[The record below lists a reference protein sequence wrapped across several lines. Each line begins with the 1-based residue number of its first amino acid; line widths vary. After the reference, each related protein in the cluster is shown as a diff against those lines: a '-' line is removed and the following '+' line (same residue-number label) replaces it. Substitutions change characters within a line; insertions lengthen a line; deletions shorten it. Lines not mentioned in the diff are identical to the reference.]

1 MDTNFNDSDFAAMIG
16 EMEKESQKSAGKTLY
31 WKPLAEGTT
40 NIRIIT
46 PLKQF
51 GEKLFYQK
59 HRMHYINGRSIFC
72 LNQTLKDKNGNLHEA
87 EACPICAKVK
97 QLYNLAQKGS
107 EEWKLAGDLRARD
120 RYVSRII
127 VRGKKNAD
135 GQDDETKPEFWEFGM
150 KIHEYFFNQIKLGQA
165 GNFLS
170 LKDGRDY
177 LLTKKGTGRNTDYSA
192 SCLSMQQSPVFSD
205 VEKLKKLMEYLP
217 DMEYSQLVEFKSA
230 QELLSELNLF
240 INGDEASEAGNYT
253 PAPSMVDSTADV
265 YAQSSSNVAPAKSD
279 ASPADEP
286 SDIDALL
293 GMI

>member
-16 EMEKESQKSAGKTLY
+16 EMEKENQKGTGKSLY
-31 WKPLAEGTT
+31 WKPTSEGTT

-51 GEKLFYQK
+51 GEKLFYEK

-72 LNQTLKDKNGNLHEA
+72 LNQTLKDKDGNVHEA
-87 EACPICAKVK
+87 EPCPICAKVK
-97 QLYNLAQKGS
+97 QLYNNGQKGS
-107 EEWKLAGDLRARD
+107 EEWRLAGDLRARD

-127 VRGKKNAD
+127 VRGKKDAD
-135 GQDDETKPEFWEFGM
+135 GKDDETRPEFWEFGM

-192 SCLSMQQSPVFSD
+192 SCLSMQQSPVFAD

-217 DMEYSQLVEFKSA
+217 SMDYSQLVEFKNA
-230 QELLSELNLF
+230 NEILSELNIYL
-240 INGDEASEAGNYT
+240 NGGETNESAFTS
-253 PAPSMVDSTADV
+253 APVESQVDPLDAMTQPV
-265 YAQSSSNVAPAKSD
+265 VNVAPATTS
-279 ASPADEP
+279 SEP
-286 SDIDALL
+286 KEDIDALL